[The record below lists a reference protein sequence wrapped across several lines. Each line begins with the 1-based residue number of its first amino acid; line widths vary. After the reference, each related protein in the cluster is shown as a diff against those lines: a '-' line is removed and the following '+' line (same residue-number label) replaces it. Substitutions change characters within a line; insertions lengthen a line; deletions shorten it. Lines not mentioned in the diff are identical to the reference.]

1 MSRPDPVNSRGRARR
16 PRGRQASESLA
27 SSAFLLPVIAV
38 FVLLFAVPLAQTF
51 YFSLTNFSGY
61 STDVEFVGLKNYA
74 TVFSDPSLLQGLVFT
89 IMFAL
94 ATTVLI
100 TVLAIPLAVVL
111 NKRFLGRNLVRSLF
125 FFLSVP
131 SMAILGLVWQ
141 YILSPLDTGV
151 VNSILH
157 SLFGADAVAWLA
169 QSTSARVCVIL
180 VAVWAGVGWHATLY
194 LAYLQAI
201 PADLYEQAELDGAG
215 QLQQFR
221 HITLPQLAPGIVV
234 STFLL
239 MSGGLKVYDLPF
251 TLTKGGPGFATNT
264 LTQSII
270 VQGIAQGRADVGSAL
285 AVIFTAAV
293 ALIVLAQLAVS
304 NRIERNLS

>member
-1 MSRPDPVNSRGRARR
+1 M
-16 PRGRQASESLA
+16 A

>member
-1 MSRPDPVNSRGRARR
+1 MSHLFQKASHFRSLSRGRR
-16 PRGRQASESLA
+16 ASGSMA
-27 SSAFLLPVIAV
+27 STAFLLPILAV
-38 FVLLFAVPLAQTF
+38 FVVLFAVPLAQTF

-61 STDVEFVGLKNYA
+61 STDVEFVGLRNYR
-74 TVFSDPSLLQGLVFT
+74 TVFSDPSLLQGLTFT
-89 IMFAL
+89 ILFAL
-94 ATTVLI
+94 ATTLLI
-100 TVLAIPLAVVL
+100 TALAIPLAVVL
-111 NKRFLGRNLVRSLF
+111 NKRFLGRNVVRSLF

-141 YILSPLDTGV
+141 YILSPLETGA
-151 VNSILH
+151 VNSVLRA
-157 SLFGADAVAWLA
+157 LVGADSTAWLA
-169 QSTSARVCVIL
+169 HSASARISVIL

-251 TLTKGGPGFATNT
+251 TLTKGGPGFSTNT

-285 AVIFTAAV
+285 AVIFTVAV
-293 ALIVLAQLAVS
+293 ALIVLLQLAVS
-304 NRIERNLS
+304 NRFERGLS

>member
-1 MSRPDPVNSRGRARR
+1 MSRLSISGRGGGPFR
-16 PRGRQASESLA
+16 PRGRRAAENLA
-27 SSAFLLPVIAV
+27 GSAFLMPIIAV
-38 FVLLFAVPLAQTF
+38 FIILFAVPLAQTF

-74 TVFSDPSLLQGLVFT
+74 TVFSDPSLLQGLIFT

-100 TVLAIPLAVVL
+100 TVVAIPLAVVL

-141 YILSPLDTGV
+141 YILSPLDNGV
-151 VNSILH
+151 VNSLLH
-157 SLFGADAVAWLA
+157 SLFGAEAVAWLA

-293 ALIVLAQLAVS
+293 ALIVLAQLVVS
-304 NRIERNLS
+304 NRIERSLS

>member
-1 MSRPDPVNSRGRARR
+1 M
-16 PRGRQASESLA
+16 A

-100 TVLAIPLAVVL
+100 TVFAIPLAVVL

>member
-1 MSRPDPVNSRGRARR
+1 MSHLLQKASHFRSLSRGRR
-16 PRGRQASESLA
+16 ASGSMA
-27 SSAFLLPVIAV
+27 STAFLLPILAV
-38 FVLLFAVPLAQTF
+38 FVVLFAVPLAQTF

-61 STDVEFVGLKNYA
+61 STDVEFVGLRNYR
-74 TVFSDPSLLQGLVFT
+74 TVFSDPSLLQGLTFT
-89 IMFAL
+89 ILFAL
-94 ATTVLI
+94 ATTLLI
-100 TVLAIPLAVVL
+100 TALAIPLAVVL
-111 NKRFLGRNLVRSLF
+111 NKRFLGRNVVRSLF

-141 YILSPLDTGV
+141 YILSPLETGA
-151 VNSILH
+151 VNSVLRA
-157 SLFGADAVAWLA
+157 LVGADSTAWLA
-169 QSTSARVCVIL
+169 HSASARISVIL

-251 TLTKGGPGFATNT
+251 TLTKGGPGFSTNT

-285 AVIFTAAV
+285 AVIFTVAV
-293 ALIVLAQLAVS
+293 ALIVLLQLAVS
-304 NRIERNLS
+304 NRFERGLS

>member
-1 MSRPDPVNSRGRARR
+1 M
-16 PRGRQASESLA
+16 A

-169 QSTSARVCVIL
+169 QSTSARLCVIL